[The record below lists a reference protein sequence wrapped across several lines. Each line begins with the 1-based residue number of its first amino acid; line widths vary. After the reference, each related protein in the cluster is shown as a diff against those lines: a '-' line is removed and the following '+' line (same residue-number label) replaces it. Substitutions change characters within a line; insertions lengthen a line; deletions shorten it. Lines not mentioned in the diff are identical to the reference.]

1 MKYLDHPFRVSTGSS
16 RRPTPSTFV
25 HLRKWIAVDEKYLLL
40 RSTQEITNINQ
51 QLDETLNL
59 YISNVISRVI
69 AQLQGQTDYGFA
81 TIRATPAGALYVIQA
96 GDLSATKIYGSAA
109 INISTLGDNTII
121 AGSPGTKIKIVTI
134 LFTAAGD
141 VDITFQSGTTPLS
154 GPMDFGGTNEP
165 MGIVACH
172 GPGPLP
178 CALGEDFVI
187 NLSAAIQLSGYCTYY
202 KE

>member
-1 MKYLDHPFRVSTGSS
+1 M
-16 RRPTPSTFV
+16 RPYSYFHAPTATARPVLPTDYV
-25 HLRKWIAVDEKYLLL
+25 HRRKWAAAIEQFLTLI
-40 RSTQEITNINQ
+40 TQSQITNVNS
-51 QLDETLNL
+51 QLEQTAHLF
-59 YISNVISRVI
+59 ISNIISRVI
-69 AQLQGQTDYGFA
+69 AQLIGETDYGFA

-121 AGSPGTKIKIVTI
+121 AGSPGTKIKVVTI
-134 LFTAAGD
+134 LFTAAGE
-141 VDITFQSGTTPLS
+141 VDITFKSGTTPLS
-154 GPMDFGGTNEP
+154 GPLDFGGTNEP

-178 CALGEDFVI
+178 CQTAEDFII
-187 NLSAAIQLSGYCTYY
+187 NLSGAVQVSGYCTYY